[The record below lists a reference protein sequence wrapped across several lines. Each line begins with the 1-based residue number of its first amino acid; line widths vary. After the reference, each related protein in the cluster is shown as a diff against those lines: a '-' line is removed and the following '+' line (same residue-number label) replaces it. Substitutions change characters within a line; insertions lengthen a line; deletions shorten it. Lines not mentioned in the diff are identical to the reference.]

1 MEVAAA
7 LARTRSLIE
16 SARTLTGNGHSLQ
29 PVDDSGVEPSSMP
42 ALQSLADPERPIPPP
57 TFLQTFVG
65 KRPRARRLGRLANVI
80 GTGVLILGLILA
92 WRFTPLSA
100 LAHPDSIRQ
109 WLVDIAEIPAA
120 PLIVLATF
128 VLGGLVVFP
137 VMLLIAATAAAFG
150 PWLGFVLAGMGA
162 IASAV
167 ITYGIG
173 AAIGR
178 DAVETV
184 MGPRLHR
191 VRRSITERGVL
202 AVAAIRLVP
211 IAPFTLVNL
220 IAGASKIRF
229 ADYLLG
235 TVIGMAP
242 GLVLMSALGHRIWS
256 IISEPT
262 LTNIVL
268 FVLAVLAW
276 LVVSI
281 GAQTLMLHWRRRST

>member
-1 MEVAAA
+1 
-7 LARTRSLIE
+7 
-16 SARTLTGNGHSLQ
+16 
-29 PVDDSGVEPSSMP
+29 
-42 ALQSLADPERPIPPP
+42 
-57 TFLQTFVG
+57 
-65 KRPRARRLGRLANVI
+65 
-80 GTGVLILGLILA
+80 
-92 WRFTPLSA
+92 
-100 LAHPDSIRQ
+100 
-109 WLVDIAEIPAA
+109 
-120 PLIVLATF
+120 
-128 VLGGLVVFP
+128 
-137 VMLLIAATAAAFG
+137 
-150 PWLGFVLAGMGA
+150 MGA

-281 GAQTLMLHWRRRST
+281 GAQALMLHWRRRST